1 MPLESAPRVASLRVR
16 NYRALRDFELR
27 DLTAITAFVGPN
39 GSGKSTIFDVFAFL
53 HEAFT
58 GSLRA
63 AVEKRYGVR
72 ELRSRGEEGPIS
84 IEITYTVPDMP
95 GIRFYG
101 FAFGEREDEIVVLGE
116 NLGYY
121 PVEEAGAE
129 GTIYVLDEGFGISG
143 DHTLDWDAKPSH
155 MHGALV
161 APPLGLLDGH
171 PVASSLMGFVSDW
184 YLSDLDATDVRSL
197 PGAGP
202 QRRVSRTG
210 DNVANVLEWL
220 RERHP
225 ERLERVEAELRK
237 RVPRLARIAPV
248 ATGDGRFMLQ
258 LEDAPFARGIPAKF
272 ASEGTLSLL
281 AYLTVLYG
289 PDTPALMGFEEPEEN
304 LPPQLLHGLTEAFRE
319 AAEGSQVMLNTHSPY
334 VLNALH
340 LDEVWVLARD
350 EAGFT
355 RAVRAADVPGV
366 SEMVNAGAALGD
378 LWVEGFFGGGEGR
391 RGGGVPERREP
402 R

>member
-39 GSGKSTIFDVFAFL
+39 GSGKSTVFDVFAFL

-72 ELRSRGEEGPIS
+72 ELRSGGEEGPIEIELEIEVPAERTRLRYELRFDEDRGDPS
-84 IEITYTVPDMP
+84 IYWEDVTVL
-95 GIRFYG
+95 RFEEEPIDESLLNFGGGEGYVTLENGDVSLVESRDGTELMAAIYG
-101 FAFGEREDEIVVLGE
+101 RLGQVSAFE
-116 NLGYY
+116 
-121 PVEEAGAE
+121 
-129 GTIYVLDEGFGISG
+129 
-143 DHTLDWDAKPSH
+143 
-155 MHGALV
+155 
-161 APPLGLLDGH
+161 
-171 PVASSLMGFVSDW
+171 SLYEFVSDW

-258 LEDAPFARGIPAKF
+258 LEDAPFTRGIPAKF

-289 PDTPALMGFEEPEEN
+289 SDTPALMGFEEPEEN

-340 LDEVWVLARD
+340 ADEVWVLARD